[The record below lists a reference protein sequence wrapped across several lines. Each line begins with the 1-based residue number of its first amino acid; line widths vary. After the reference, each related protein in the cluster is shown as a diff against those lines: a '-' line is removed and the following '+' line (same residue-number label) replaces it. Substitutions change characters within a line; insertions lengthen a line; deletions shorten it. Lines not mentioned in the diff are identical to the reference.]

1 MLTIQQYC
9 KAKSLDE
16 AYELLQKNRMNQ
28 IIAGMLWLR
37 MHLDYRRQHQFLQ
50 EMLRLKLQ
58 GRSMLISMHDPNLA
72 LQYADELVLLHQGKL
87 YAHIRGP
94 RPEMTAAC
102 CTYYNELYG
111 DTFTVIGTKSEPTLI
126 WKENNY
132 ADDSAILQGKEPR

>member
-1 MLTIQQYC
+1 
-9 KAKSLDE
+9 
-16 AYELLQKNRMNQ
+16 
-28 IIAGMLWLR
+28 
-37 MHLDYRRQHQFLQ
+37 
-50 EMLRLKLQ
+50 
-58 GRSMLISMHDPNLA
+58 MHDPNLA